1 MLDFLEQFVDSVTG
15 SAEMN
20 KRLKDKKWFKDH
32 PFLTKLISYIAF
44 PLSLVIIVIIVLNIY
59 RLVFL

>member
-1 MLDFLEQFVDSVTG
+1 MLDFLELFVDSVTG

-20 KRLKDKKWFKDH
+20 RWLKDKDWFKDH

-44 PLSLVIIVIIVLNIY
+44 PISLLIIGIIVLNIY